1 MYVGTIVGAGF
12 ASGREIWQFFGVFG
26 NKGLAGVFIVGIL
39 FIVMGFMASLIASML
54 RTSDM
59 GRIIVPGNSQKLT
72 EFVGYF
78 MAVFLFTAIVNMS
91 AAGGSLLNQQF
102 NLPTPVGGAIVC
114 ILVVITVI
122 GGFDRMSKVFAAVMP
137 VVLVATVAI
146 SIMIINVNLPDGSL
160 QEMAKPS
167 FLAPNWVIA
176 PVIYL
181 SFNVL
186 AIVPIVATSTRNAKT
201 GKQGAAGAAL
211 GGVLLAFLLFLICKA
226 MLTDPGHAQAMD
238 IPMLALAGKLGP
250 AANIIYT
257 LIMFVA
263 IYSSATGN
271 FYGVTTKIKEGKD
284 KNKKII
290 ILSAI
295 GFLLGL
301 VGFKNIVAYVF
312 PILGIIGLVLVGL
325 LIVNFY
331 KVVLSNLITTQE
343 KHKYDFPE
351 EVINV
356 TTGRG
361 GASLLLI
368 GEDKTALIDTGMGYC
383 GEQLVEKIKKH
394 LGDRPLDYFFA
405 SHTHYDHIGALPS
418 LRENWP
424 DLITFGAEHGQEILK
439 REGALRGIKKLGDEA
454 AQMYSNG
461 KVDHVSV
468 EGMSIDRVV
477 HDGDI
482 VDLGGKQIVCL
493 VLGII
498 GLVLVGLLIV
508 NFYKVVLSNLITTQE
523 KHKYDFPEEVI
534 NVTTGRGGAS
544 LLLIGEDK
552 TALID
557 TGMGYCGEQLV
568 EKIKKHLGDRPL
580 DYFFASHTHYD
591 HIGALPSL
599 RENWPD
605 LITFGAEHGQEIL
618 KREGALRGIKKLGD
632 EAAQMYSN
640 GKVDHV
646 SVEGMSIDRVVH
658 DGDIVDLGGK
668 QIVCL
673 ETPGH
678 TKCSITYVIEPLGVM
693 LACESVGVL
702 ERRGMSHPAIL
713 NSFEDAVKSIE
724 KCRAYDPKRIV
735 VSHYGIVPAEYNH
748 KLWDLFEREAYNER
762 DLIQTAWKKG
772 MTEEEILEI
781 MTERYWYESRAV
793 EQPLDAFQINM
804 INTIR
809 LYKI

>member
-331 KVVLSNLITTQE
+331 KVVLSNLIT
-343 KHKYDFPE
+343 
-351 EVINV
+351 
-356 TTGRG
+356 
-361 GASLLLI
+361 
-368 GEDKTALIDTGMGYC
+368 M
-383 GEQLVEKIKKH
+383 
-394 LGDRPLDYFFA
+394 
-405 SHTHYDHIGALPS
+405 
-418 LRENWP
+418 
-424 DLITFGAEHGQEILK
+424 
-439 REGALRGIKKLGDEA
+439 
-454 AQMYSNG
+454 
-461 KVDHVSV
+461 
-468 EGMSIDRVV
+468 
-477 HDGDI
+477 
-482 VDLGGKQIVCL
+482 
-493 VLGII
+493 
-498 GLVLVGLLIV
+498 
-508 NFYKVVLSNLITTQE
+508 QE